1 MEMDVREAIDS
12 QGDLHNN
19 SVAHPLETL
28 GPRLFP
34 AANGGGPKASSTAGV
49 QKKNG
54 RGQAF
59 PRKTGGRLCFWC
71 FV

>member
-1 MEMDVREAIDS
+1 MDVREAIDS

-34 AANGGGPKASSTAGV
+34 AAEGGGMCPTWVSDS
-49 QKKNG
+49 
-54 RGQAF
+54 F
-59 PRKTGGRLCFWC
+59 
-71 FV
+71 FVDYYL